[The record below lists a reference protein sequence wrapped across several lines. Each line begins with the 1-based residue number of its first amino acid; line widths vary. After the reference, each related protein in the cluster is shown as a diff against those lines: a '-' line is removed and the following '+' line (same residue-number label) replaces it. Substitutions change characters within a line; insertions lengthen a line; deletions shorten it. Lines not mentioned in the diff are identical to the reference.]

1 MRTLKQQLLPYLA
14 AATLLAACSQSGA
27 GLVPQP
33 AQFVPAAATSDARHR
48 ALVRF
53 SFKIPHQPK
62 HGRGAQYIS
71 PSTTSLQVNVYN
83 ATHTKKLA
91 SVTQIT
97 TPGSNGCSKVVGGT
111 FTCSFTLNAPIGDD
125 RFDVFAVDAFNG
137 NQKLSAIVNFPFT
150 VKQSKLNQIKMTLG
164 GIPAS
169 IEISIVGSSVL
180 QTGSSVTGFQI
191 GGIGRGAAQQMQVT
205 TKDADGNTIV
215 NPGAPTIGIANSA
228 PTKLSVT
235 PVSGSLG
242 LYTLTPLAQTN
253 ALPSPNPSTAVALTI
268 TATPVGTGTAP
279 MSTLVTVQNDAIVYG
294 ADDDTTS
301 NIQVFAPWSTAP
313 VLTIH
318 ESEATDYFG
327 IALDAAGNAYVC
339 DYAAGTVN
347 VYPPGSAT
355 PSRSITGLTDP
366 CYPTSIAVDGSG
378 NIFVPESSLD
388 VKEFTP
394 TGGNTPSRT
403 IPSAYPVV
411 SVDKS
416 GNLFVVNY
424 DSTGVSVYTPGAS
437 TTPAFQFNAGMSGP
451 FVTAFDASGNL
462 YVLNYSGDNV
472 TEYKPPFSSSSTVF
486 KTFGSAANIYEPY
499 ALNVD
504 AAGNV
509 YVANYSPS
517 YGATEFSP
525 AAPTTLVRT
534 LASGSYTF
542 SIGIDQLQNVYVPAY
557 DDSQMQVYAPGT
569 ATTPFNTWA
578 QNYSWVEAVWP

>member
-1 MRTLKQQLLPYLA
+1 MRTLTQHLLPSLA
-14 AATLLAACSQSGA
+14 VATLLAACSQSGA

-33 AQFVPAAATSDARHR
+33 GQIGPAAASSDARHR
-48 ALVRF
+48 VPVRF
-53 SFKIPHQPK
+53 TFKIPHQPK
-62 HGRGAQYIS
+62 HARGAKYIS

-83 ATHTKKLA
+83 SGRTKKLA
-91 SVTQIT
+91 SVTQVT

-111 FTCSFTLNAPIGDD
+111 FTCSFSLNVPIGLD

-137 NQKLSAIVNFPFT
+137 NAKLSAIVNFPFT

-169 IEISIVGSSVL
+169 LEVSIAGSSVL
-180 QTGSSVTGFQI
+180 QTGNSMTGFQI
-191 GGIGRGAAQQMQVT
+191 GGIGRGAAQQLQVT

-215 NPGAPTIGIANSA
+215 NPGAPTVVIANSA

-253 ALPSPNPSTAVALTI
+253 ALPSPNPSTAIALTI

-279 MSTLVTVQNDAIVYG
+279 ISTAVTVQNDPIVYA
-294 ADDDTTS
+294 ADDDTS
-301 NIQVFAPWSTAP
+301 ANVEVFAPWSTTPILAIP
-313 VLTIH
+313 QSKV
-318 ESEATDYFG
+318 TDYYG
-327 IALDAAGNAYVC
+327 IAIDATGNAYIC
-339 DYAAGTVN
+339 DYGAGTVN

-355 PSRSITGLTDP
+355 PSRSITGLYEP
-366 CYPTSIAVDGSG
+366 CYPTSIAVDSSG
-378 NIFVPESSLD
+378 NIFVPESDTD

-403 IPSAYPVV
+403 IPSVYPVV

-424 DSTGVSVYTPGAS
+424 DATGVSVYTPGAS
-437 TTPAFQFNAGMSGP
+437 TTPAYQFNAGMSGP

-472 TEYKPPFSSSSTVF
+472 TEYKPPFSSSSAVF
-486 KTFGSAANIYEPY
+486 KTFGSAANVYEPY

-517 YGATEFSP
+517 YAATEFSP

-534 LASGSYTF
+534 LAAGSYAF
-542 SIGIDQLQNVYVPAY
+542 SIGIDQLQNVYIPAY
-557 DDSQMQVYAPGT
+557 DADQMQVYAPGT

-578 QNYSWVEAVWP
+578 QNYSWVQAVWP